1 MILNKYIK
9 VYQDLT
15 EKASDLTRKLAFGG
29 IAIIWI
35 FIISDSSGL
44 KIPHQLTLPIL
55 FFASTLIFDLC
66 HYIYGGIAY
75 YILYKLKSKKYQQNE
90 NVEKPKY
97 LNIPME
103 IFYFLK
109 LISVILGYIFLII
122 FLIAK
127 IQVA

>member
-55 FFASTLIFDLC
+55 FFSLTLAFDIC

-75 YILYKLKSKKYQQNE
+75 FIFYKLKSKKYKQNE
-90 NVEKPKY
+90 NVEKPKC
-97 LNIPME
+97 LNIPMW
-103 IFYFLK
+103 IFFKLK
-109 LISVILGYIFLII
+109 WISVILGYIFLII